1 MTLTEST
8 MTLMPTRTSLRKLFV
23 AVLVTTV
30 VWVGG
35 AAAQASAQPS
45 RATVTK
51 YGRTVVIRAFRKS
64 GIGLYDAGFGAVQPV
79 TELASTEAHQGWNLA
94 IYIYLTPA
102 AAAESYNGSIKS
114 WRGAGMAAALKK
126 NLVVAVVPKNRIAIG
141 KSASP
146 FALPVLITKTLASLP
161 K

>member
-1 MTLTEST
+1 MTQ
-8 MTLMPTRTSLRKLFV
+8 MQTRTSLRKVLV
-23 AVLVTTV
+23 AVLATTV
-30 VWVGG
+30 VWAGC

-45 RATVTK
+45 RASVTR
-51 YGRTVVIRAFRKS
+51 YGKTAVIRAFRAS

-94 IYIYLTPA
+94 IYIYLTPH
-102 AAAESYNGSIKS
+102 AAAESYNGSIKT

-126 NLVVAVVPKNRIAIG
+126 NLVVAVVPKDRITIA
-141 KSASP
+141 KSGSP
-146 FALPVLITKTLASLP
+146 FALPELIAKTLASLP

>member
-1 MTLTEST
+1 MI
-8 MTLMPTRTSLRKLFV
+8 LMQTRTSLRKLLV
-23 AVLVTTV
+23 AVLGATV
-30 VWVGG
+30 VWAGG

-51 YGRTVVIRAFRKS
+51 YGRTAVIRAFRKS

-79 TELASTEAHQGWNLA
+79 TELASTEAHQGWNVA

-102 AAAESYNGSIKS
+102 AAAASYNGSIKT
-114 WRGAGMAAALKK
+114 WHGAGMAAALKK
-126 NLVVAVVPKNRIAIG
+126 NLVVAVVPKDRISIA

-146 FALPVLITKTLASLP
+146 FALPDLIAKTLASLP